1 MLNRTAQANKAVT
14 QAWENEHRLVSE
26 GKGTRDWTP
35 EQQRDILDKGKAYG
49 DDGRAFEGHHMKSV
63 EGYPDFQ
70 GDPGNIQFLSRP
82 EHYAAHNGSFQNP
95 TNGYFNPFTGE
106 AVDFGDNKYKPCE
119 IITLSDPV
127 VVLNSTSREL
137 SEGMDTSAVNSEDT
151 KQPQVRDAPAKELK
165 SEATPQKPQIQ
176 TSPPVNES
184 PKIKKSGFREGLKR
198 VAETVKEFAVQ
209 HPVLTEVV
217 KVVGVATAG
226 YLLDRAA
233 SSGGGSGGGSSDYT
247 SPTDSYDDTYS
258 DASEFDD
265 SAGED
270 SDAAMEQEG
279 RGKGSPKAPHD
290 TSGYTRTRNGK
301 VEHVRGYSTGRNR
314 DE

>member
-1 MLNRTAQANKAVT
+1 MSNRTANANKAISARWAEE
-14 QAWENEHRLVSE
+14 QQLLNE
-26 GKGTRDWTP
+26 GKGTRDWTSD
-35 EQQRDILDKGKAYG
+35 QQRDILDRGKAY
-49 DDGRAFEGHHMKSV
+49 DDNGKAFEGHHMKSV
-63 EGYPDFQ
+63 EKYPEYQ
-70 GDPGNIQFLSRP
+70 GDLGNIQFLSRP
-82 EHYAAHNGSFQNP
+82 EHNSAHNGSFQNP

-106 AVDFGDNKYKPCE
+106 TLDFSDNKYKPCE

-127 VVLNSTSREL
+127 VVLNATSKEL
-137 SEGMDTSAVNSEDT
+137 SEGIDNSAVDSEDT
-151 KQPQVRDAPAKELK
+151 KQPPVRDAPVKEIK
-165 SEATPQKPQIQ
+165 SEATPQKPQIK

-184 PKIKKSGFREGLKR
+184 PKIEKSGFREGLKR
-198 VAETVKEFAVQ
+198 FAESVKEFAVQ

-217 KVVGVATAG
+217 KVVGVATAV
-226 YLLDRAA
+226 YLLDRVA
-233 SSGGGSGGGSSDYT
+233 SSGGGSGGGGSDYT

-301 VEHVRGYSTGRNR
+301 VEHVRGYSTGENR

>member
-1 MLNRTAQANKAVT
+1 MSNRTANANKAIT
-14 QAWENEHRLVSE
+14 ARWAEEQRLVNE

-35 EQQRDILDKGKAYG
+35 DQQRDIVDRGKAY
-49 DDGRAFEGHHMKSV
+49 DDNGKAFEGHHMKSV
-63 EGYPDFQ
+63 EKYPDYQ
-70 GDPGNIQFLSRP
+70 GDLGNIQFLSRP
-82 EHYAAHNGSFQNP
+82 EHSSAHNGSFQNP

-106 AVDFGDNKYKPCE
+106 TVDFGDNKYKLCE

-127 VVLNSTSREL
+127 VVLNSTSKEL
-137 SEGMDTSAVNSEDT
+137 SEGMDNSAINSEDT
-151 KQPQVRDAPAKELK
+151 KQPPVRDAPAKEIK
-165 SEATPQKPQIQ
+165 SEATSQKPQIQ
-176 TSPPVNES
+176 NSPPFNES

-198 VAETVKEFAVQ
+198 VAESVKDFAVQ
-209 HPVLTEVV
+209 HPVLTGVV
-217 KVVGVATAG
+217 KVVGVAIAG

-233 SSGGGSGGGSSDYT
+233 SSGGGSGGGGSDYT
-247 SPTDSYDDTYS
+247 PTIDSYDDTYS
-258 DASEFDD
+258 DASEFDESFD
-265 SAGED
+265 EA

-301 VEHVRGYSTGRNR
+301 LEHVRGYSTGENR